1 MLVTRQDESRA
12 NECPVL
18 VIVRVGRSCMHKISR
33 KLGVLLAAVVATLL
47 AVAGVAAS
55 GAAAAPA
62 GGGSPVTAVSAG
74 STASVA
80 VNGLRLRSKP
90 GYNGWIKG
98 LLYKGDRVFIR
109 EVYHPSYNA
118 NWVGVVLKQ
127 RSAGGLSK
135 LTRGYV
141 HKSYLR

>member
-1 MLVTRQDESRA
+1 MY
-12 NECPVL
+12 
-18 VIVRVGRSCMHKISR
+18 KIRR
-33 KLGVLLAAVVATLL
+33 KLGVALAATVAVLL
-47 AVAGVAAS
+47 AVVGVTAS

-62 GGGSPVTAVSAG
+62 GGGGVVTAVRAG

-90 GYNGWIKG
+90 GYNGWVKG

-109 EVYHPSYNA
+109 ETYHPSYNA

-127 RSAGGLSK
+127 RSAGGLPR

-141 HKSYLR
+141 YKSYLR